1 MYLVFMFRTR
11 NTQVASVTWCPGA
24 RARAGLGLVLY
35 LTTIPLIY
43 FYALLG
49 VGINSY

>member
-1 MYLVFMFRTR
+1 M
-11 NTQVASVTWCPGA
+11 TWCLA
-24 RARAGLGLVLY
+24 ARAGAGLGMVLY